1 MKPTLKMI
9 VAELKEL
16 IAEARNEAEK
26 ELTEEEC
33 EREREIEGREYEM
46 EIAEGGFYECLE
58 MIDLPKEQKEKLA
71 HWFGKY
77 AGNARELI
85 KLERQG

>member
-1 MKPTLKMI
+1 MKNELEKI
-9 VAELKEL
+9 IAETEEQ
-16 IAEARNEAEK
+16 ISEARNEAVK

-46 EIAEGGFYECLE
+46 EIAEGGFNECLE

-71 HWFGKY
+71 YWFGKY
-77 AGNARELI
+77 ADNARKLI

>member
-1 MKPTLKMI
+1 MFKMFKKTI
-9 VAELKEL
+9 KESVQ
-16 IAEARNEAEK
+16 EALVEAYQ

-33 EREREIEGREYEM
+33 EREREIEACEYEM
-46 EIAEGGFYECLE
+46 EIAEGGFHECLE

-71 HWFGKY
+71 YWFGKY

-85 KLERQG
+85 NLERQG